1 MRQTSW
7 LALAALFIAPAVLG
21 AQSKSQQSAAAQNST
36 PAAASQTSGSSA
48 PSAQQEDPLA
58 AAARKARE
66 ERKNAPKAVKVFD
79 NDNLPTA
86 GGISMVGEAA
96 APEKSENT
104 KAAAASP
111 SGKMTEA
118 DWRAKFAA
126 LRQKLQQD
134 QNELSVM
141 QRELGQQMLQYYGGD
156 PNKAVQ
162 DQESGKPLGE
172 QYDKTKAAI
181 AEKQKQVQADQQA
194 ISDAEDQLRQAG
206 GDPGWAR

>member
-7 LALAALFIAPAVLG
+7 LALAALFIAPAAIA
-21 AQSKSQQSAAAQNST
+21 AQGKSQQSVTAPNST
-36 PAAASQTSGSSA
+36 SAPASQTAGSSA
-48 PSAQQEDPLA
+48 SSAQQEDPLA

-86 GGISMVGEAA
+86 GGISMVGEAS
-96 APEKSENT
+96 APEKSEKG
-104 KAAAASP
+104 KAAAAGP
-111 SGKMTEA
+111 SGKLSAA
-118 DWRAKFAA
+118 DWRAKFAS

-134 QNELSVM
+134 QSELSVM
-141 QRELGQQMLQYYGGD
+141 QRELGQQMMQYYGGD

-194 ISDAEDQLRQAG
+194 ISEAQDQLRQAG